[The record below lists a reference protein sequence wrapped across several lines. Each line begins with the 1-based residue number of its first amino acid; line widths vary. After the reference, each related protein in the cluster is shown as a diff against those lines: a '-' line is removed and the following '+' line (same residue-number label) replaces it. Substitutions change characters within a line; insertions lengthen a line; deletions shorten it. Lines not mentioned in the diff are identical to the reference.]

1 MNDRNLKIVLCAN
14 SSWYIYNFR
23 KNTINEFLKKG
34 HEVFVVAPNDKYTK
48 YFTDLGAKHVGFN
61 LNPISTNPFKEIM
74 VIFSLIIIY
83 IKMRPDFVM
92 NFTPKMNIYSTIAAI
107 FIRAKIV
114 NNISGLGEAFSKNSA
129 FSSFVS
135 QLYRFTQRFAIKV
148 FFQNKNDMNRLI
160 EAKIVTKDRCD
171 YLPGSGVDLERF
183 KIVSAPNDEVI
194 RFVIVSRMLY
204 DKGVALLAEA
214 AKYCKNKYGT
224 SVEFNAVGFIDD
236 VNPRAVPRKILN
248 EWTSK
253 GFLIYKGALEDVRP
267 EIAISDCVVLPSVY
281 PEGTPRS
288 LLEAAAMGK
297 PIITTDMPGCSST
310 VDHGINGF
318 LCQPNSLNDLIVN
331 LEKLI
336 KMSHSDRCKMGFK
349 SRELVV
355 NRFDERIVIK
365 KYLNCLDL

>member
-1 MNDRNLKIVLCAN
+1 
-14 SSWYIYNFR
+14 
-23 KNTINEFLKKG
+23 
-34 HEVFVVAPNDKYTK
+34 
-48 YFTDLGAKHVGFN
+48 
-61 LNPISTNPFKEIM
+61 
-74 VIFSLIIIY
+74 
-83 IKMRPDFVM
+83 
-92 NFTPKMNIYSTIAAI
+92 
-107 FIRAKIV
+107 
-114 NNISGLGEAFSKNSA
+114 
-129 FSSFVS
+129 
-135 QLYRFTQRFAIKV
+135 
-148 FFQNKNDMNRLI
+148 
-160 EAKIVTKDRCD
+160 
-171 YLPGSGVDLERF
+171 
-183 KIVSAPNDEVI
+183 
-194 RFVIVSRMLY
+194 MLY
-204 DKGVALLAEA
+204 DKGVGLLAEA

-336 KMSHSDRCKMGFK
+336 KMSHSDRFKMGFR